1 MSVFYKGLA
10 EIFEVD
16 VATIGPD
23 FSLVEHGWDSLAM
36 ISCVVLIDDCY
47 GILVSGA
54 ELTRCATVA
63 NLEALA
69 AHSVAA

>member
-1 MSVFYKGLA
+1 MGEFYKGLA

-16 VATIGPD
+16 VAAIGPG

-47 GILVSGA
+47 GNLVSGT
-54 ELTRCATVA
+54 ELARCTTVA
-63 NLEALA
+63 DLETLA
-69 AHSVAA
+69 ARAVAA